1 MKRTKRLL
9 ALFLS
14 LMLLAALAVPAS
26 ADYDYA
32 ANAKIFHTDYTGKTV
47 ILHTNDVHGAI
58 EGYAYIPALRAR
70 LEASGAE
77 VFVVDGGDYSQGSAY
92 VSASKGASAVAL
104 MNEAGYDVVA
114 LGNHEFDYGYAVLKK
129 NMEAA
134 DFKVVCADVYQ
145 EETGETIFDPTA
157 LIETKGGLKLG
168 FFGLETPETASKV
181 NPPMIKGISFA
192 SFDDLYASAQI
203 AVNSLKEQGADL
215 IIGLTHLGVDD
226 ESAENGYRSLDLYDK
241 VPDIDFLID
250 AHSHTV
256 MTGGENGEPIQSTG
270 TGLKYIGVVVI
281 DNETKTVAD
290 NFLMETA
297 GLEKYE
303 KPAAAVKAVIDAV
316 DAEYGEVF
324 AESQVVLNGVRDP
337 NRSEETNMGEFITE
351 SMVWSVS
358 STGGLDQYEGIPVLG
373 INNGGGIRA
382 SIEKGPVTKRDVQ
395 NVLPFGNTIAVVLV
409 NGKELLEVLEAS
421 TAFTPESMGA
431 FPQTCGME
439 WTVDTTVPYDQGE
452 LYILNGKEGSYYAP
466 ASIKR
471 VSIKSVGGE
480 PFDPDSLYVVVTNN
494 FCAAGGDTY
503 NAFNRAYSQ
512 GFGFDTGIQMDEALI
527 SYVEEALGGV
537 IGEKYAEPSDMA
549 KQIRS

>member
-297 GLEKYE
+297 GLEKDE
-303 KPAAAVKAVIDAV
+303 KTAAAVKAVIDAV

>member
-14 LMLLAALAVPAS
+14 LILLAALAVPAS

-70 LEASGAE
+70 LEAAGAE

-168 FFGLETPETASKV
+168 FFGLETPETAAKV
-181 NPPMIKGISFA
+181 NPPMIKDVSFA

-203 AVNSLKEQGADL
+203 AVESLKKQEADL

-297 GLEKYE
+297 GLEKDE
-303 KPAAAVKAVIDAV
+303 KTAAAVKAVIDAV

-480 PFDPDSLYVVVTNN
+480 PFDPDGLYVVVTNN

-512 GFGFDTGIQMDEALI
+512 GFGFDTGIPMDEALI
-527 SYVEEALGGV
+527 SYVKEALGGV

>member
-1 MKRTKRLL
+1 MKKTKRLL

-26 ADYDYA
+26 AAYDYT
-32 ANAKIFHTDYTGKTV
+32 ANAKVFRTDYTGKTV

-58 EGYAYIPALRAR
+58 EGYAYVPALKAR
-70 LEASGAE
+70 FEAAGAE
-77 VFVVDGGDYSQGSAY
+77 VFEVDAGDYSQGSAY
-92 VSASKGASAVAL
+92 VSSSKGASAVTM
-104 MNEAGYDVVA
+104 MNEAGYDVVS
-114 LGNHEFDYGYAVLKK
+114 LGNHEFDYGLEVLKK
-129 NMEAA
+129 NMESAN
-134 DFKVVCADVYQ
+134 FKVICADVFL
-145 EETGETIFDPTA
+145 ENTGETIFDPTA
-157 LIETKGGLKLG
+157 LIETKSGLKLG
-168 FFGLETPETASKV
+168 FFGMETPETASKV
-181 NPPMIKGISFA
+181 NPPMIKDISFA
-192 SFDDLYASAQI
+192 SFDDLYGSAQI

-226 ESAENGYRSLDLYDK
+226 ESAENGYRSLDLFDK

-250 AHSHTV
+250 AHSHTI

-270 TGLKYIGVVVI
+270 TGFKYIGVVVI
-281 DNETKTVAD
+281 DNETKTVVD

-297 GLEKYE
+297 GLEKDE
-303 KPAAAVKAVIDAV
+303 KTAAAAKTILDAV

-324 AESQVVLNGVRDP
+324 ALSKVFLNGVRDP
-337 NRSEETNMGEFITE
+337 NRSEETNMGELITE

-373 INNGGGIRA
+373 MTNGGAIRA
-382 SIEKGPVTKRDVQ
+382 SIEKGAVTKKDIH
-395 NVLPFGNTIAVVLV
+395 NVLPFGTGIAVVLV

-421 TAFTPESMGA
+421 TAATPQSMGG
-431 FPQTCGME
+431 FPQTCGID
-439 WTVDTTVPYDQGE
+439 WTLDTTVPFDQGE
-452 LYILNGKEGSYYAP
+452 LYVLNGKETSYYAP

-480 PFDPDSLYVVVTNN
+480 PFDPEKLYVVVTND
-494 FCAAGGDTY
+494 FCGAGGDTY

-512 GFGFDTGIQMDEALI
+512 GFGFDTGVPMDEALI
-527 SYVEEALGGV
+527 RYIDEVLGGV
-537 IGEKYAEPSDMA
+537 IGEKYAEPSDLA

>member
-70 LEASGAE
+70 LEAAGAE

-168 FFGLETPETASKV
+168 FFGMETPETASKV

-297 GLEKYE
+297 GLEKDE
-303 KPAAAVKAVIDAV
+303 KTAAAVKAVIDAV

-358 STGGLDQYEGIPVLG
+358 STGGLDQYEGIPALG
-373 INNGGGIRA
+373 MNNGGGIRA
-382 SIEKGPVTKRDVQ
+382 GISRACFLSEIPLPWFLSMVRSCWRCLRRPLPLRRSQWAVSRRPAEWSGRSIPPFPMIRVNCTSSTARRAVTMPRPPSSASASSLWAVSHLIRTVSMLLLPTTS
-395 NVLPFGNTIAVVLV
+395 VLPAETPTTP
-409 NGKELLEVLEAS
+409 S
-421 TAFTPESMGA
+421 TAHAARALAS
-431 FPQTCGME
+431 
-439 WTVDTTVPYDQGE
+439 
-452 LYILNGKEGSYYAP
+452 IP
-466 ASIKR
+466 ASQWTRHSSAMLKKP
-471 VSIKSVGGE
+471 S
-480 PFDPDSLYVVVTNN
+480 
-494 FCAAGGDTY
+494 AA
-503 NAFNRAYSQ
+503 
-512 GFGFDTGIQMDEALI
+512 
-527 SYVEEALGGV
+527 
-537 IGEKYAEPSDMA
+537 
-549 KQIRS
+549 

>member
-32 ANAKIFHTDYTGKTV
+32 ANAKIFRTDYTGKTV

-70 LEASGAE
+70 LEAAGAE

-168 FFGLETPETASKV
+168 FFGLETPETAAKV
-181 NPPMIKGISFA
+181 NPPMIKDVSFA

-203 AVNSLKEQGADL
+203 AVESLKKQEADL

-226 ESAENGYRSLDLYDK
+226 ESAENGYRSLDLYGK

-297 GLEKYE
+297 GLEKDE
-303 KPAAAVKAVIDAV
+303 KTAAAVKAVIDAV

-337 NRSEETNMGEFITE
+337 NRSEETNLGELITE

-358 STGGLDQYEGIPVLG
+358 STGGLDQYEGIPALG

-382 SIEKGPVTKRDVQ
+382 SIEKGPVTKRDIQ
-395 NVLPFGNTIAVVLV
+395 SVLPFGNTIAVVLV

-512 GFGFDTGIQMDEALI
+512 GFGFDTGIPMDEALI

>member
-1 MKRTKRLL
+1 M
-9 ALFLS
+9 
-14 LMLLAALAVPAS
+14 
-26 ADYDYA
+26 
-32 ANAKIFHTDYTGKTV
+32 I
-47 ILHTNDVHGAI
+47 
-58 EGYAYIPALRAR
+58 
-70 LEASGAE
+70 
-77 VFVVDGGDYSQGSAY
+77 
-92 VSASKGASAVAL
+92 
-104 MNEAGYDVVA
+104 
-114 LGNHEFDYGYAVLKK
+114 
-129 NMEAA
+129 
-134 DFKVVCADVYQ
+134 CADVYLA
-145 EETGETIFDPTA
+145 ETGETIFDPTA

-168 FFGLETPETASKV
+168 FFGMETPETASKV

-297 GLEKYE
+297 GLEKDE
-303 KPAAAVKAVIDAV
+303 KTAAAVKAVIDAV

-358 STGGLDQYEGIPVLG
+358 STGGLDQYEGIPALG

-512 GFGFDTGIQMDEALI
+512 GFGFDTGIPMDEALI

>member
-70 LEASGAE
+70 LEAAGAE

-104 MNEAGYDVVA
+104 MNEACYDVVA

-168 FFGLETPETASKV
+168 FFGMETPETASKV

-297 GLEKYE
+297 GLEKDE
-303 KPAAAVKAVIDAV
+303 KTAAAVKAVIDAV

-382 SIEKGPVTKRDVQ
+382 SIEKGPVTKRDIQ

-512 GFGFDTGIQMDEALI
+512 GFGFDTGVPMDEALI
-527 SYVEEALGGV
+527 SYVKEALGGV

>member
-26 ADYDYA
+26 AEYDYA

-70 LEASGAE
+70 LEAAGAE

-168 FFGLETPETASKV
+168 FFGMETPETASKV

-203 AVNSLKEQGADL
+203 AVESLKKQEADL

-297 GLEKYE
+297 GLEKDE
-303 KPAAAVKAVIDAV
+303 KTAAAVKAVIDAV

-512 GFGFDTGIQMDEALI
+512 GFGFDTGIPMDEALI

>member
-70 LEASGAE
+70 LEAAGAE

-168 FFGLETPETASKV
+168 FFGMETPETASKV

-297 GLEKYE
+297 GLEKDE
-303 KPAAAVKAVIDAV
+303 KTAAAVKAVIDAV

-337 NRSEETNMGEFITE
+337 NRSEETNPGASVPPAAWTSMRAFRPSGLTTAAASVLPSKRALSPNGISRACFLSEIPLPWFL
-351 SMVWSVS
+351 SMVRSCWRCLRRPLPLRRSQWAVSRRPAEWSGRSIPPFPMIRVNCTS
-358 STGGLDQYEGIPVLG
+358 STARRAVTMPRPPSSASASSLWAVSHLIRTVSMLLLPTTSVLPAETPTM
-373 INNGGGIRA
+373 RSTAHTARALA
-382 SIEKGPVTKRDVQ
+382 SI
-395 NVLPFGNTIAVVLV
+395 
-409 NGKELLEVLEAS
+409 
-421 TAFTPESMGA
+421 
-431 FPQTCGME
+431 
-439 WTVDTTVPYDQGE
+439 
-452 LYILNGKEGSYYAP
+452 P
-466 ASIKR
+466 ASQWTRHSSAMLKKP
-471 VSIKSVGGE
+471 S
-480 PFDPDSLYVVVTNN
+480 
-494 FCAAGGDTY
+494 AA
-503 NAFNRAYSQ
+503 
-512 GFGFDTGIQMDEALI
+512 
-527 SYVEEALGGV
+527 
-537 IGEKYAEPSDMA
+537 
-549 KQIRS
+549 

>member
-70 LEASGAE
+70 LEAAGAE

-168 FFGLETPETASKV
+168 FFGMETPETASKV

-297 GLEKYE
+297 GLEKDE
-303 KPAAAVKAVIDAV
+303 KTAAAVKAVIDAV

-512 GFGFDTGIQMDEALI
+512 GFGFDTGI
-527 SYVEEALGGV
+527 
-537 IGEKYAEPSDMA
+537 P
-549 KQIRS
+549 

>member
-26 ADYDYA
+26 AEYDYA
-32 ANAKIFHTDYTGKTV
+32 ANAKIFRTDYTGKTV

-58 EGYAYIPALRAR
+58 EGYAYIPALKAR
-70 LEASGAE
+70 FEAAGAE

-134 DFKVVCADVYQ
+134 GFKVVCADVYQ

-168 FFGLETPETASKV
+168 FFGMETPETASKV

-203 AVNSLKEQGADL
+203 AVESLKKQEADL

-297 GLEKYE
+297 GLEKDE
-303 KPAAAVKAVIDAV
+303 KTAAAVKAVIDAV

-421 TAFTPESMGA
+421 TAFTPESMGS

-439 WTVDTTVPYDQGE
+439 WTIDTTVPYDQGE
-452 LYILNGKEGSYYAP
+452 LYILNGKESSYYAP

-512 GFGFDTGIQMDEALI
+512 GFGFDTGIPMDEALI

>member
-1 MKRTKRLL
+1 
-9 ALFLS
+9 
-14 LMLLAALAVPAS
+14 
-26 ADYDYA
+26 
-32 ANAKIFHTDYTGKTV
+32 
-47 ILHTNDVHGAI
+47 
-58 EGYAYIPALRAR
+58 
-70 LEASGAE
+70 
-77 VFVVDGGDYSQGSAY
+77 
-92 VSASKGASAVAL
+92 
-104 MNEAGYDVVA
+104 
-114 LGNHEFDYGYAVLKK
+114 
-129 NMEAA
+129 
-134 DFKVVCADVYQ
+134 
-145 EETGETIFDPTA
+145 
-157 LIETKGGLKLG
+157 
-168 FFGLETPETASKV
+168 
-181 NPPMIKGISFA
+181 
-192 SFDDLYASAQI
+192 
-203 AVNSLKEQGADL
+203 
-215 IIGLTHLGVDD
+215 
-226 ESAENGYRSLDLYDK
+226 
-241 VPDIDFLID
+241 
-250 AHSHTV
+250 

-297 GLEKYE
+297 GLEKDE
-303 KPAAAVKAVIDAV
+303 KTAAAVKTVIDAV

-452 LYILNGKEGSYYAP
+452 LYILNGKESSYYAP

-512 GFGFDTGIQMDEALI
+512 GFGFDTGIPMDEALI

>member
-26 ADYDYA
+26 AEYDYA
-32 ANAKIFHTDYTGKTV
+32 ANAKIFRTDYTGKTV

-58 EGYAYIPALRAR
+58 EGYAYIPALKAR
-70 LEASGAE
+70 FEAAGAE
-77 VFVVDGGDYSQGSAY
+77 VFVVDGGDYSQGSPY
-92 VSASKGASAVAL
+92 VSVSKGASAVAL

-129 NMEAA
+129 NMESAN
-134 DFKVVCADVYQ
+134 FKVICADVYLA
-145 EETGETIFDPTA
+145 ETGETIFDPTA

-168 FFGLETPETASKV
+168 FFGLETPETAAKV
-181 NPPMIKGISFA
+181 NPPMIKDVSFA

-297 GLEKYE
+297 GLEKDE
-303 KPAAAVKAVIDAV
+303 KTAAAVKAVIDAV

-337 NRSEETNMGEFITE
+337 NRSEETNLGELITE

-452 LYILNGKEGSYYAP
+452 LYILNGKESSYYAP

-480 PFDPDSLYVVVTNN
+480 PFDPDGLYVVVTNN

-512 GFGFDTGIQMDEALI
+512 GFGFDTGIPMDEALI